1 MKHLDFLL
9 RGGEYYMTFGFLLL
23 LIEPVTY
30 PNETA
35 SRICLFLL
43 AVCLV
48 LFTASILRFRK
59 NESFINY
66 LQRITPNTIF
76 QALISVTG
84 IIMGYAINS
93 PGTIAFWCLMLSGDI
108 IGIIVPAMKKN
119 RQLYES

>member
-1 MKHLDFLL
+1 MKYLDFLL

-35 SRICLFLL
+35 SWICLFLL
-43 AVCLV
+43 AACLV
-48 LFTASILRFRK
+48 LFAASILRFRE

-76 QALISVTG
+76 QALISVAG

-93 PGTIAFWCLMLSGDI
+93 TETIAFWCLMLSGDV

-119 RQLYES
+119 RQLCES